1 MNRNSRHIYKHSKRN
16 IQETSS
22 QHQTNKQKTMII
34 SLDAKKAFDKI
45 QEALMIKVK
54 ERPEIQDTYI
64 NIVKEIYKKPV
75 VNIKLNREKL
85 EAIH

>member
-1 MNRNSRHIYKHSKRN
+1 
-16 IQETSS
+16 
-22 QHQTNKQKTMII
+22 MII